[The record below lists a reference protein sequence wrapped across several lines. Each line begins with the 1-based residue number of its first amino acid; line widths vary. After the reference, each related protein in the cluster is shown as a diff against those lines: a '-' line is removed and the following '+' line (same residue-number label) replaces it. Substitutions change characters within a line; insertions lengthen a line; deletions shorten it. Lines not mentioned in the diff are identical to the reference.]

1 VKIVL
6 DNLLDSTYYGTYE
19 RQEVG
24 LQSMR
29 TQMVSSNTGSEVV
42 SEESMPQPILE
53 GGAMTVKEVEDV
65 LGFYKLW
72 RISEYLADTGRYI
85 ENAYFL
91 KSLRDQIH
99 IGFPEVMPIYA
110 LLKGNE

>member
-1 VKIVL
+1 MKIVL

-53 GGAMTVKEVEDV
+53 GGAMTVEEVENV
-65 LGFYKLW
+65 IGFYKIW
-72 RISEYLADTGRYI
+72 RICEYLADTGRYMD
-85 ENAYFL
+85 NANL
-91 KSLRDQIH
+91 LQQVRDKNPVDWPQ
-99 IGFPEVMPIYA
+99 VMPIYA
-110 LLKGNE
+110 VLEGSQ